1 MTGPG
6 HIEIESSVG
15 VGEVAETGTD
25 HAINL
30 TERWSGA
37 GATQT

>member
-15 VGEVAETGTD
+15 VGEVAETWTY
-25 HAINL
+25 HAMYL
-30 TERWSGA
+30 TVRWSGA
-37 GATQT
+37 GATQA